1 MKNITTIKIHKKTK
15 ERLDRL
21 KEHPRESYEE
31 VLRKVLFIMNLSK
44 KNPEKA
50 QLAFKK
56 IDRAINRKQKYTK
69 VDLEDTEEDQEDIK
83 VEEDNSEKE
92 TEN

>member
-1 MKNITTIKIHKKTK
+1 MKNITTIKIHKGTK

-21 KEHPRESYEE
+21 KEYPRETYEE

-50 QLAFKK
+50 QMAFKK
-56 IDRAINRKQKYTK
+56 IDRVISRKQKYTQ
-69 VDLEDTEEDQEDIK
+69 VDSEDTEEDL
-83 VEEDNSEKE
+83 DNASEKQ
-92 TEN
+92 TKN

>member
-1 MKNITTIKIHKKTK
+1 MKNITTIKIHKGTK
-15 ERLDRL
+15 DRLDRL

-31 VLRKVLFIMNLSK
+31 VLRKVLFILNLSK

-56 IDRAINRKQKYTK
+56 IDRVIKEKQKYTK
-69 VDLEDTEEDQEDIK
+69 VDLGDTPED
-83 VEEDNSEKE
+83 SEKE
-92 TEN
+92 N